1 MKKIVTAIMASAS
14 LFSAQ
19 SAYATTYAPAGT
31 WTFQGTVTVQKGAG
45 PILNCLATA
54 TFVVPEAAPD
64 VHGAFSHGHS
74 LTGPTTLSIGPGDAG
89 CATIQIVSNP
99 HNSSS
104 TTSPTG
110 QDPVV
115 IDDVD
120 VDTTITPGDCFG
132 DLNATVV
139 PDYLGGPGLEVDTIL
154 PEVGM
159 GTGDCTIIGTLGV
172 TSPVGASITP

>member
-1 MKKIVTAIMASAS
+1 MKNIITAIMASAS

-19 SAYATTYAPAGT
+19 AAYATTYTPAGT

-74 LTGPTTLSIGPGDAG
+74 LTGPTTLSIGPGDPG
-89 CATIQIVSNP
+89 CATIRIVSNP
-99 HNSSS
+99 HTSSS

-115 IDDVD
+115 INNVD

-132 DLNATVV
+132 NLHATVV
-139 PDYLGGPGLEVDTIL
+139 PGAPPALEVDTVL
-154 PEVGM
+154 PAVVA
-159 GTGDCTIIGTLGV
+159 GTGDCTIIGALDLL
-172 TSPVGASITP
+172 SPVGGSVTP